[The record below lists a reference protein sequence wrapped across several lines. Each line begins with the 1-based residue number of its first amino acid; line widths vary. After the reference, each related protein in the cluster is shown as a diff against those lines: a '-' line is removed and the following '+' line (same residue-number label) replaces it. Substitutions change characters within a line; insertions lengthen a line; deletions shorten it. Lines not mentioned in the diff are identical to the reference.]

1 MEILQNQIDNWFVAQ
16 PGWIPYT
23 GSPLM
28 SEEKFLKAKFTSFV
42 LKTKR
47 GCFPARNACL
57 HDLLTF
63 LQCRGCSL
71 VVVPFGDELE
81 SSLNGSTS
89 NLQDSNGRSFATSF
103 SAQSGAASPVFHHSG
118 SIQGLHNIHGSFNV
132 PNMPGTL
139 ASRNSTINSVPSGGV
154 QQPTGNLSS
163 GRYASNSLPVALSQ
177 ISHGSSHGHSGVA
190 NRGGISVVGSPG
202 YSSSTNGVGG
212 SIPGI
217 LPTSAAI
224 ANRSAVPGLGVSPI
238 LGNAG
243 PRITS
248 SMGNIVGG
256 GNIGRSISSGGGLS
270 VPGIASRLNLA
281 ANSGSGSLNVQG
293 PNRLMSGVLQQGKI
307 VSVLLAINGWD
318 CDLLPEFVLVGDES
332 SPQVISMLGNS
343 YPSAG
348 GPLSQG
354 HVQTVNNL
362 SSMGMLNDMNS
373 NENSPFDIND
383 FPQLTSRPSSSGGP
397 QGQLGSLRKQ
407 GLGVS
412 PIVQQNKSSASKMR
426 IFQLYR
432 DLKLMHH
439 QISPSVQ
446 SNKDRGPGGNADYA
460 MDLHQKEQFHDN
472 TVSMMQSQHFSMGR
486 SAGFNLG
493 GSYSSH
499 RPQQQQQHAPAVS
512 SSGVSFSPVNNQD
525 LLHLHGSDI
534 FPSSHSTYHSQT
546 SGPPGIGLR
555 PLNSPNTVSGMGSY
569 DQLIQQYQQHQNQSQ
584 FRLQQMSAVSQA
596 FRDQGMK
603 SMQATQ
609 AAPDPFGL
617 LGLLSVIRMS
627 DPDLTSLAL
636 GIDLTT
642 LGLNLNSA
650 ENLHKTFGSPWS
662 DEPAKGDP
670 EFSVPQCYYA
680 KQPPALHQGYFLKF
694 QVETLFY
701 IFYSMPKDEAQLYA
715 ANELYNR
722 GWFFH
727 REHRLWFIRVA
738 NMEPLVKTNT
748 YERGS
753 YLCFDPNTWES
764 VRKDNFVLHYELLE
778 KKPPLPQH

>member
-1 MEILQNQIDNWFVAQ
+1 
-16 PGWIPYT
+16 
-23 GSPLM
+23 M
-28 SEEKFLKAKFTSFV
+28 S
-42 LKTKR
+42 
-47 GCFPARNACL
+47 G
-57 HDLLTF
+57 LLN
-63 LQCRGCSL
+63 
-71 VVVPFGDELE
+71 
-81 SSLNGSTS
+81 SSLNGSAS
-89 NLQDSNGRSFATSF
+89 NLPDSSGRFATSF
-103 SAQSGAASPVFHHSG
+103 SGQSGAASPVFHHTG
-118 SIQGLHNIHGSFNV
+118 TIQGFNNIHGSFNV
-132 PNMPGTL
+132 PNMQGTL
-139 ASRNSTINSVPSGGV
+139 TSRNSTLNNVPSGGV
-154 QQPTGNLSS
+154 QQPTGSLSG
-163 GRYASNSLPVALSQ
+163 GRFTSNNLPVALSQ
-177 ISHGSSHGHSGVA
+177 LSHGSSHGHSGVT
-190 NRGGISVVGSPG
+190 NRGGISVVGNPG
-202 YSSSTNGVGG
+202 FSSSTNGIGG

-224 ANRSAVPGLGVSPI
+224 GNRNAVPGLGVSPI

-248 SMGNIVGG
+248 SMGNMVGG

-270 VPGIASRLNLA
+270 VPGLASRLNLSG
-281 ANSGSGSLNVQG
+281 NSGSGSLTVQG
-293 PNRLMSGVLQQGKI
+293 QNRLMS
-307 VSVLLAINGWD
+307 SVLPQG
-318 CDLLPEFVLVGDES
+318 

-343 YPSAG
+343 YPNAG
-348 GPLSQG
+348 GPLSQS
-354 HVQTVNNL
+354 HVQVNNL
-362 SSMGMLNDMNS
+362 SSMGMLNDVNS
-373 NENSPFDIND
+373 NDSSPFDIND
-383 FPQLTSRPSSSGGP
+383 FPQLTSRPSSAGGP

-412 PIVQQNKSSASKMR
+412 PIVQQNQEFSIQNEDFPALPGFK
-426 IFQLYR
+426 
-432 DLKLMHH
+432 
-439 QISPSVQ
+439 
-446 SNKDRGPGGNADYA
+446 GGNAEYA
-460 MDLHQKEQFHDN
+460 MDMHQKEQLHDN

-493 GSYSSH
+493 GLILLI
-499 RPQQQQQHAPAVS
+499 
-512 SSGVSFSPVNNQD
+512 D

-555 PLNSPNTVSGMGSY
+555 PLNSANTVSGMGSY

-584 FRLQQMSAVSQA
+584 FRLQQMSAVNQS

-603 SMQATQ
+603 SMQTAQ
-609 AAPDPFGL
+609 SAPDPFGL

-642 LGLNLNSA
+642 LGLNLNST

-680 KQPPALHQGYFLKF
+680 KQPPALHQGYFSKF
-694 QVETLFY
+694 SVETLFY

-715 ANELYNR
+715 ANELNNR
-722 GWFFH
+722 GWFYH
-727 REHRLWFIRVA
+727 KEHRLWFIRVP

-753 YLCFDPNTWES
+753 YHCFDPNTFETI
-764 VRKDNFVLHYELLE
+764 RKDNFVLQYEALE
-778 KKPPLPQH
+778 KRPVLPQH